1 MQPTKWSSRAA
12 EVSAGSSSDD
22 GRGQQN
28 RPQRRTCSWACVSG
42 SRTSAGTRAVC
53 PNPRWPLWSR
63 FGRERLDGSPTGW
76 RLGMRVIDCPG
87 ERRVRENRMHGVG
100 GGGRKRADD
109 AQPYTARW
117 VVYRWRASRLPH
129 TPILR
134 TRPQAG
140 RVERNSEHEP
150 QESEQR
156 TRADPPLGPPSLSK
170 QQVAGWRVILWTPQR
185 QSGRS
190 PLALLNLPVRPRRPD
205 RH

>member
-1 MQPTKWSSRAA
+1 MMGADNRAGPSEGPVAGRACRDPGRRRGRGPCVPTRGGRFGHGSGA
-12 EVSAGSSSDD
+12 SAWMARQRGGDSECGSSTA
-22 GRGQQN
+22 RG
-28 RPQRRTCSWACVSG
+28 
-42 SRTSAGTRAVC
+42 SA
-53 PNPRWPLWSR
+53 L
-63 FGRERLDGSPTGW
+63 
-76 RLGMRVIDCPG
+76 
-87 ERRVRENRMHGVG
+87 RVRENRMHGVG
-100 GGGRKRADD
+100 GGGRKRDDD